1 MIMSPDPSNFSPV
14 LLAIQLLTLIG
25 GCVVTLAFE
34 FGIAYAFYFFLTLP
48 MRRNERTRLF
58 LDMLELGL
66 KDGQTPEG
74 AIMSA
79 ASSEDRAMGVR
90 FHIMAEYLQTGE
102 RLSAALDRVPRLLPP
117 QVDAMLH
124 AGERVGDIRKVLPAC
139 RKLVE
144 DGLSQVRGAI
154 NYVILL
160 AFAISPAAVAL
171 QLTLNVTIIPK
182 IHEVFSSALA
192 DGQLPGFTELVI
204 NSSGYILLGQ
214 VLIIAFIWLLLIFYL
229 GGPRLYGWSK
239 KLFGGLPDW
248 INFHTPWRRKR
259 LLRDFSAM
267 LAVLLD
273 ANMPEGDAV
282 GLAAECTANSI
293 VLRRS
298 WKVQNQ
304 LGNGVK
310 LPEALGALDDSG
322 ELQWRFTNALRRGHG
337 FLGALNGWH
346 EALDSKA
353 FQQEQTAAQLTTT
366 ALVLFNGVLV
376 GSIVIGMFLPIIAL
390 INQATLW

>member
-1 MIMSPDPSNFSPV
+1 MSPDLSDSNIV
-14 LLAIQLLTLIG
+14 LVAIQLLTIIG
-25 GCVVTLAFE
+25 LCLATLAVE
-34 FGIAYAFYFFLTLP
+34 FGIAYVFYFFLTLP

-74 AIMSA
+74 AIMNA
-79 ASSEDRAMGVR
+79 ASSEDRALGVR
-90 FHIMAEYLQTGE
+90 FHILAEHLQTGE

-139 RKLVE
+139 RKLVD
-144 DGLSQVRGAI
+144 DGLSQVRGAM
-154 NYVILL
+154 NYVIIL
-160 AFAISPAAVAL
+160 AFAVSPIAVFV
-171 QLTLNVTIIPK
+171 QLRLTYSVIPK
-182 IHEVFSSALA
+182 FKEVFSGMLEGA
-192 DGQLPGFTELVI
+192 QLPGFTRLVLD
-204 NSSGYILLGQ
+204 SSGYLLLGQ
-214 VLIIAFIWLLLIFYL
+214 LLMIALTWLLLIFYL

-239 KLFGGLPDW
+239 KLFAGLPDW
-248 INFHTPWRRKR
+248 INFHIPWRRKR

-293 VLRRS
+293 ILRRS
-298 WKVQNQ
+298 RKVQNQ
-304 LGNGVK
+304 LGHGVK
-310 LPEALGALDDSG
+310 LPDALGALDDSG
-322 ELQWRFTNALRRGHG
+322 ELRWRFTNALRRGHS
-337 FLGALNGWH
+337 FLNALNGWH

-366 ALVLFNGVLV
+366 ALVLVNGLMV

-390 INQATLW
+390 ISNATLW

>member
-1 MIMSPDPSNFSPV
+1 MSPDPSDFSPV

-25 GCVVTLAFE
+25 ICLAALAIE
-34 FGIAYAFYFFLTLP
+34 FAIVYVFYFFLTLP

-74 AIMSA
+74 AIISA
-79 ASSEDRAMGVR
+79 ASSEDRALGVR
-90 FHIMAEYLQTGE
+90 FHILAEHLQTGE

-139 RKLVE
+139 RKLVD

-154 NYVILL
+154 NYVIIL
-160 AFAISPAAVAL
+160 AFAVSPAAAVI
-171 QLTLNVTIIPK
+171 QLSLNVTVIPK
-182 IHEVFSSALA
+182 VKEVSSSVMAE
-192 DGQLPGFTELVI
+192 GQLPPFTEFVMK
-204 NSSGYILLGQ
+204 SSGHILLGQ
-214 VLIIAFIWLLLIFYL
+214 IVMIAFIWLLLFFYL

-239 KLFGGLPDW
+239 KLMGGLPDW
-248 INFHTPWRRKR
+248 IHFHLPWRRKR

-267 LAVLLD
+267 LAILLD

-293 VLRRS
+293 ILRRS
-298 WKVQNQ
+298 RKVQNQ

-310 LPEALGALDDSG
+310 LPDALGALDDSG
-322 ELQWRFTNALRRGHG
+322 ELQWRLTNALRRGHG
-337 FLGALNGWH
+337 FLNALNGWH

-366 ALVLFNGVLV
+366 ALVLFNGLMV

-390 INQATLW
+390 ISQATLW